1 MEKRLIL
8 GLEQKMYKT
17 NVVHLVRQRVRP
29 FAETTTVITKG
40 LEPT

>member
-8 GLEQKMYKT
+8 GVEQKMYKM
-17 NVVHLVRQRVRP
+17 NVVHLIRQRVRP
-29 FAETTTVITKG
+29 YAETTTVIAKG